1 VSSPILAVL
10 PMSKDKL
17 KRAYE
22 KLRSACQDLEDLR
35 ERPGGAQF
43 GRIRYYVREA
53 CLLLERIT
61 GEESPSAVEPD
72 SQPSP

>member
-1 VSSPILAVL
+1 
-10 PMSKDKL
+10 MSKDKL

-35 ERPGGAQF
+35 EQPGRSRL
-43 GRIRYYVREA
+43 GRVLHYVREA

-61 GEESPSAVEPD
+61 EEEPSSAVEPE

>member
-1 VSSPILAVL
+1 
-10 PMSKDKL
+10 MSKDKL

-35 ERPGGAQF
+35 ERSGGAQF